1 MPESK
6 SWTPTIG
13 AERLAELRQEY
24 PGLYRLPQVV
34 ALTGLAKSTLYAKV
48 SRGEFPHHVKPSRTR
63 TAWFAADVHAWLE
76 GLNAQ
81 AVA

>member
-6 SWTPTIG
+6 TWAPRVG
-13 AERLAELRQEY
+13 AERLAALRAEH